1 MMDIIEILNTHKFTV
16 LWSGGKDSTAA
27 LLWTIDNV
35 NHEDWNI
42 LYVEVTGNTSPLCNR
57 YVHETAE
64 TLKVSDRLM
73 HVKSENDFFDLIKK
87 NGVPTPTSRWCLRLM
102 KLEPMKKYSHH
113 IQVTGMKRTDSKARK
128 NIQPVYRSKNT
139 DNLLINPIREW
150 SDRTVLRYIKKHGIP
165 LNPCYSLYGHSGNCM
180 LCPFHDKRAV
190 LLTMQD
196 PFWRRKVI
204 EASNH
209 VYGRISK
216 EKMETWIRMSSQ
228 KTLRRFL

>member
-113 IQVTGMKRTDSKARK
+113 IQVTGMKLSIPSIWDFSLK
-128 NIQPVYRSKNT
+128 Q
-139 DNLLINPIREW
+139 L
-150 SDRTVLRYIKKHGIP
+150 KKHSTTSSIVSALSIP
-165 LNPCYSLYGHSGNCM
+165 SIWDFSLKHGESVSPELAEELFQFPLYG
-180 LCPFHDKRAV
+180 
-190 LLTMQD
+190 
-196 PFWRRKVI
+196 I
-204 EASNH
+204 
-209 VYGRISK
+209 
-216 EKMETWIRMSSQ
+216 
-228 KTLRRFL
+228 FL